1 MQGHSL
7 LNHIQRSLER
17 GDNRRICIL
26 DEERSILEIPVNLGD
41 PAVLA
46 SMLKAPVLVA
56 IKAFGT
62 LTSECV
68 VESRDGRERVIATGQ
83 AVPDTTS

>member
-17 GDNRRICIL
+17 GDNRRIYIL

-41 PAVLA
+41 PAVPA
-46 SMLKAPVLVA
+46 SMLKAPVLAA

-68 VESRDGRERVIATGQ
+68 VEVDMAEKGS
-83 AVPDTTS
+83 